1 MAWSTPR
8 TWTSGEVVTAANLNT
23 YVSDNLTALSTPPF
37 CDVYAT
43 TPGNTSGTSF
53 TFTAVPFDS
62 EIADSTGSMHSTATQ
77 TSRITVPI
85 DGVYHVQGGFNTLS
99 QSTQQNIMRCDIRL
113 NGSSPT
119 GTYTSTY
126 VPSGSF
132 GNYSAITQ
140 RYVRATAGQY
150 FELFV
155 ASYLTTIAIS
165 TSSTIRPYLQ
175 VRWVGP

>member
-23 YVSDNLTALSTPPF
+23 YVSDNLTALGAPPF

-43 TPGNTSGTSF
+43 TPGNTSGTSMQ
-53 TFTAVPFDS
+53 FTAVPFDS
-62 EIADSTGSMHSTATQ
+62 DRADSTGSMHSTATQ

-85 DGVYHVQGGFNTLS
+85 DGMYHVQGGFNILS
-99 QSTQQNIMRCDIRL
+99 QSAQNIMRCYIAL
-113 NGSSPT
+113 NASAPT
-119 GTYTSTY
+119 GTYTSAY

-132 GNYSAITQ
+132 GNYSAVTQ

-155 ASYLTTIAIS
+155 ASYLTSIAIS
-165 TSSTIRPYLQ
+165 TSSSIRPYLQ
-175 VRWVGP
+175 VRWVGQ